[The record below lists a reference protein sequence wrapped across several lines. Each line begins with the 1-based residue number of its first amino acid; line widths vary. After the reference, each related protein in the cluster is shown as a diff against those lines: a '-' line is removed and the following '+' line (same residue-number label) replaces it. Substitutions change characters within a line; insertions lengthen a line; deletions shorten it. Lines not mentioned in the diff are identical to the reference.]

1 MTIRQLSVF
10 MENKSG
16 ILNEI
21 LSVLAQ
27 NNINIAALTVA
38 DTNYYGILRLL
49 VSDPQSALEKLR
61 EKQFTVRIHDVLSLE
76 MAPEPGSLYR
86 ILHHFAEARISMEY
100 VYAFSFGSKS
110 IVVFRT
116 DNREKAEKV
125 IKENG
130 LKSVREE
137 DLKPT
142 QTLSE

>member
-38 DTNYYGILRLL
+38 DTNDYGILRLL

-86 ILHHFAEARISMEY
+86 ILHHFAAARISMEY

>member
-38 DTNYYGILRLL
+38 DTNDYGILRLL

-86 ILHHFAEARISMEY
+86 ILHHFAETRISMEY

-142 QTLSE
+142 QTL